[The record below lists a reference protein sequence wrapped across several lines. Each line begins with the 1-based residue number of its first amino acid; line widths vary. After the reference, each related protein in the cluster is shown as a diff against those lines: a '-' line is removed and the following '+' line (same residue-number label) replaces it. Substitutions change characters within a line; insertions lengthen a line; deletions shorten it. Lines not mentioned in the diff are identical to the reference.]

1 MMFYQSGGL
10 RDELRPAVQRL
21 KLLSSGVFQSAK
33 EVFMK
38 WLDSLGASES
48 YQVPD
53 AMMAGAA
60 VLVAMLF
67 ML

>member
-1 MMFYQSGGL
+1 
-10 RDELRPAVQRL
+10 
-21 KLLSSGVFQSAK
+21 
-33 EVFMK
+33 MK
-38 WLDSLGASES
+38 WLDALGVSES

-67 ML
+67 MM